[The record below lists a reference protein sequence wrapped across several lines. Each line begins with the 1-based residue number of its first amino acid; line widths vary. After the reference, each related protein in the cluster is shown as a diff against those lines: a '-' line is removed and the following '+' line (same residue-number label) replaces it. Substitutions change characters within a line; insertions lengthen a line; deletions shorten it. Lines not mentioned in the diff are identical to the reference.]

1 MLQYLSPRLR
11 AEVAEYLN
19 AQLLRDVWLFHSCS
33 DEVKESVALMLQP
46 VYYGQNQVIFEE
58 GAPALEMYFIK
69 MGEVGV
75 YCNFQAKGSEQ
86 KVDGKRSPRAAK
98 DAKSIPE
105 KKEDNGGVTAITV
118 LGKGT
123 FFGEAALI
131 DEDGVRNATLKTL
144 SPCELLLL
152 ERSKF
157 LRVVKDYPK
166 FYNEIEAVASKRRKR
181 MQIIRKKKMRSN
193 KGKKAIGK
201 LRNVVAAAAKRKTQA
216 QEMLNR
222 WFKAVVNGDQAA
234 VTAMVKK
241 KPFLVDTR
249 QRTGTKGAALHIA
262 VETKSVAMIKLLLDL
277 GANLEATDGKGRNP
291 LELSTSAEVENF
303 LKFYSNN
310 GKDAENA
317 DVMDVENDP
326 TVVDANDLESILEAD
341 EEAEEETS
349 LNIRK

>member
-1 MLQYLSPRLR
+1 MCGDLIGFGETIWVPSLAYKYDLSLPEQYMQALYWAFVALFTFSTEDEKPQLPSEAAVTIIIFIVGIYMNATIIGSTSSLLASLDSTKREQQEMLQHLFSYIRNRGLPKSLQNRMRDNIMFAISRKEEILSHDVLQYLSPRLR

-19 AQLLRDVWLFHSCS
+19 AHLLRDVWLFHSCS

-181 MQIIRKKKMRSN
+181 MQIIRKK
-193 KGKKAIGK
+193 
-201 LRNVVAAAAKRKTQA
+201 
-216 QEMLNR
+216 
-222 WFKAVVNGDQAA
+222 
-234 VTAMVKK
+234 
-241 KPFLVDTR
+241 
-249 QRTGTKGAALHIA
+249 
-262 VETKSVAMIKLLLDL
+262 
-277 GANLEATDGKGRNP
+277 
-291 LELSTSAEVENF
+291 
-303 LKFYSNN
+303 
-310 GKDAENA
+310 ENA
-317 DVMDVENDP
+317 E
-326 TVVDANDLESILEAD
+326 
-341 EEAEEETS
+341 
-349 LNIRK
+349 